1 MVYQYFL
8 LVAPVRYE
16 GRSGRSAF
24 HSYLLS
30 FLFTLQV
37 LNGFLEALDLF
48 FELIPI
54 LFQHYKSISI
64 LKSIVMQYSQ
74 ERFFVIQYITQ

>member
-54 LFQHYKSISI
+54 LFQHFLLI
-64 LKSIVMQYSQ
+64 L
-74 ERFFVIQYITQ
+74 FVKTFINRYQF